1 MKSDENVFGKAA
13 WRLIP
18 FLMLLYVVS
27 FLDRVNLGFAS
38 LTMNADL
45 GFSATIFGLG
55 SGIFFIGYFLF
66 EVPSNL
72 ILEKVGARVW
82 ICRIMLTWG
91 VVSMATAFVTGPVS
105 FYALRF
111 LLGVAEAGFFPG
123 ILLYLTY
130 WFPSD
135 MRGRFIALFLAGVP
149 LASAIGSPLSS
160 SIIVGLDGLNG
171 LHGWQWMLLLEGIPS
186 VLLGLT
192 VLKFLPDGP
201 AKAHW
206 LNDSERKI
214 ITARLDAEPPAAFHG
229 LWDMLADKRIWLLC
243 IPDFGIVLALYGL
256 GFWLPQ
262 IVKAMGFSIL
272 ETGLVVA
279 VPFLVSMVAM
289 VLLGRSSDKHNE
301 RILHVSVAC
310 AVAASGFFVAAL
322 ASSIIVQLIAL
333 TFAAAGIYGAL
344 AVFWTLPP
352 SFLRGTAAAGGIA
365 LVNCIAN
372 LGGFFGPYL
381 IGWIKDATGGYP
393 IGMAALGFG
402 LFVSAITVTI
412 VGRKL
417 NRVV

>member
-13 WRLIP
+13 RRLIP

-27 FLDRVNLGFAS
+27 FLDRVNVGFAA

-45 GFSATIFGLG
+45 GFTAEIFGFG
-55 SGIFFIGYFLF
+55 GGIFFIGYFLF

-72 ILEKVGARVW
+72 ILEKVGARLW

-91 VVSMATAFVTGPVS
+91 VVSMGMAFVTGPLS
-105 FYALRF
+105 FYTLRF

-130 WFPSD
+130 WFPSA
-135 MRGRFIALFLAGVP
+135 MRARFIAMFLAGVP
-149 LASAIGSPLSS
+149 LASVIGAPLSGV
-160 SIIVGLDGLNG
+160 ILGLDGLHG
-171 LHGWQWMLLLEGIPS
+171 LHGWQWMFILEGIPS
-186 VLLGLT
+186 VLLGLA

-206 LNDSERKI
+206 LNDGERKA
-214 ITARLDAEPPAAFHG
+214 ITAQLDAEPPAAFHG
-229 LWDMLADKRIWLLC
+229 LWDMLRDKRIWLLC

-256 GFWLPQ
+256 GLWLPT
-262 IVKAMGFSIL
+262 IVKAMGFSNL
-272 ETGLVVA
+272 ETGFVVA
-279 VPFLVSMVAM
+279 APYLVAMIAM
-289 VLLGRSSDKHNE
+289 VLLGMSSDRRNE
-301 RILHVSVAC
+301 RVLHVSAAC
-310 AVAASGFFVAAL
+310 AVAASGLIVAAL
-322 ASSIIVQLIAL
+322 VPSTIAQLIAL

-352 SFLRGTAAAGGIA
+352 SFLGGTAAAGGIA

-372 LGGFFGPYL
+372 LGGFFGPTL
-381 IGWIKDATGGYP
+381 IGWIKTETGGYP
-393 IGMAALGFG
+393 AGMAALAFG
-402 LFVSAITVTI
+402 LFISAITVTM

-417 NRVV
+417 NNS